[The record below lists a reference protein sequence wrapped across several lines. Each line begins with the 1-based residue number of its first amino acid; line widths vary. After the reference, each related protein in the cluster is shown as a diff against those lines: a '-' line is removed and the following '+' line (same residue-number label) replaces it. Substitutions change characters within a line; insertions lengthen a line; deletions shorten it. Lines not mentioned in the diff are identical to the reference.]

1 VAGHE
6 NPAIIID
13 RRDLLEK
20 ECHTDVLLFPRGK
33 KEDVPIVKDSFGR
46 NVLVSLD
53 GLCGPR
59 LGADRQLK
67 WKTVL
72 STESASNRD

>member
-6 NPAIIID
+6 NAAIIID